1 MLTDVFRWSQMLRW
15 VLWAWWN
22 LMIISNESM
31 DLNGP
36 KEFDDP
42 QLFNDPSYSMIPAI
56 QWSPA
61 IRWLIGSMDFDNPKV
76 YGDTSFTDGLVFK
89 LKPIIITLT
98 MSFLWPFQPAA
109 LYITSQNQ
117 YQQNMSF
124 CICRDGSIV
133 QNRIR
138 CQIIQWLRITEW
150 LQGKLFDFFF
160 A

>member
-1 MLTDVFRWSQMLRW
+1 MMFSGNQTKVWTF
-15 VLWAWWN
+15 
-22 LMIISNESM
+22 MIQRDLIIPSLIIFDNPKGIS
-31 DLNGP
+31 
-36 KEFDDP
+36 
-42 QLFNDPSYSMIPAI
+42 
-56 QWSPA
+56 
-61 IRWLIGSMDFDNPKV
+61 IGSMDFDNPKV

-150 LQGKLFDFFF
+150 LQGKLFDFFLPRQGVKTTF
-160 A
+160 SRTKSFIRGIRKMF